1 MFKNFDVNTKR
12 IRKYKDVSRL
22 DVFKRKVCEVFQILI
37 LIKQKFRIK
46 NLKIIV

>member
-1 MFKNFDVNTKR
+1 M
-12 IRKYKDVSRL
+12 RKYKDISRQ
-22 DVFKRKVCEVFQILI
+22 DGFIRKVCEVLKILI